1 MLLRTIVALLEGPR
15 TDSPRTP
22 EAVRPGSVVCRP
34 LRATYVFALYAHV
47 LRLWGACRM
56 RDVGHGR
63 QQGQGQSMA
72 PDTGW
77 SSGAGR
83 PVGWWR
89 GGRKRQRNTQ
99 NGRR

>member
-63 QQGQGQSMA
+63 QHLGHLFSQWCQLWNSFA
-72 PDTGW
+72 RR
-77 SSGAGR
+77 S
-83 PVGWWR
+83 
-89 GGRKRQRNTQ
+89 RNS
-99 NGRR
+99 